1 MKNRQ
6 GVAVSLGI
14 LSLGAILAM
23 TSCGPSVDLTFL
35 GNGGNTDGTGV
46 GPVAGFGSVIVNG
59 VRYDDA
65 GIDSTNF
72 FDDHGRSKT
81 DLMAGMMVKVTAT
94 EVDDVSGTG
103 TATKI
108 EVQRHVDGPLDDN
121 GVTLATN
128 RMQVMGQTVVTDTT
142 TVFDNVIDLT
152 DIDNLS
158 KAGNRPELEVHGIAD
173 NDGTIHATFVHMWSD
188 NVVTDRDV
196 QVKGT
201 VGNLN
206 LAHTAF
212 TLGTVSVSIPTPP
225 PGLANGKFIEA
236 KGAFRISDNTLE
248 AIVIKNA

>member
-94 EVDDVSGTG
+94 EVNDVSATG
-103 TATKI
+103 AATKI
-108 EVQRHVDGPLDDN
+108 AVLRHVDGPLDDN

-128 RMQVMGQTVVTDTT
+128 RMKVMGQTVLVDAA
-142 TVFDNVIDLT
+142 TVFINVVAGGLLDLAA
-152 DIDNLS
+152 IDNLAG
-158 KAGNRPELEVHGIAD
+158 AGNRPELEIHGIAD
-173 NDGTIHATFVHMWSD
+173 DSGTIHATFIRKWFD
-188 NVVTDRDV
+188 NVVTGRDA
-196 QVKGT
+196 QVKVT
-201 VGNLN
+201 VANLN
-206 LAHTAF
+206 LA
-212 TLGTVSVSIPTPP
+212 
-225 PGLANGKFIEA
+225 
-236 KGAFRISDNTLE
+236 R
-248 AIVIKNA
+248 